1 MCQRFALAVAH
12 GTMSWRLV
20 QVSVAMNQQLPRDL
34 RAAEVVGGAAK
45 LTFQAMAALTSRL

>member
-1 MCQRFALAVAH
+1 
-12 GTMSWRLV
+12 MSWRRV